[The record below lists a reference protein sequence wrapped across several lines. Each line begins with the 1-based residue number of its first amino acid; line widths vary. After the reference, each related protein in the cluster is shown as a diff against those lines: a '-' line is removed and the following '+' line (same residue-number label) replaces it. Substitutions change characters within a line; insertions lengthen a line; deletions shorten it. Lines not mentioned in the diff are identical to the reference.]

1 MLNTGLMT
9 SPNVASGPTAVI
21 QMYETDVAKEYVI
34 LGNDAIMKCSIPS
47 FVTDFV
53 SVMGWTLSDDEIKL
67 FTQDNS
73 KGNWKP
79 ERLRQ

>member
-1 MLNTGLMT
+1 
-9 SPNVASGPTAVI
+9 
-21 QMYETDVAKEYVI
+21 MYETDVAKEYVI

-47 FVTDFV
+47 FVADFV

-67 FTQDNS
+67 FTQENS

-79 ERLRQ
+79 ERLRQWATLEQDLS